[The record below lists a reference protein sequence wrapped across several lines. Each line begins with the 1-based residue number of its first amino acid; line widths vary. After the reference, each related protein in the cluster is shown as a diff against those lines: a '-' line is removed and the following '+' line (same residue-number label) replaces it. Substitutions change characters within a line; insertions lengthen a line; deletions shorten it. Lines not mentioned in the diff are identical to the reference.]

1 MNRVRAFFVVM
12 AAAIALAGLSVTL
25 AAGQAPATAKNWTMP
40 RTPDGQPD
48 LQGIWS
54 NLVSTPLERPEKLA
68 GRELLTSDEV
78 EAADKRAVAGRNN
91 ADRRDQQPGT
101 VTDVGRAYN
110 AFWFPAPGRPINRTS
125 LIVDPPDG
133 RVPPLTPQAR
143 TRFAAWAQARGLFA
157 GAASPDG
164 SLWNGGPGAG
174 PVGSATD
181 DEGQPLDGAD
191 GGVDGRGS
199 RADGPEDRR
208 LSERCLIWSTLPR
221 FPGGYNSNI
230 QIAQSPGFVVLQM
243 EMIHDARIIPLD
255 GRPHLPQEIRQ
266 WLGDSRGRWDGDTL
280 VIDTT
285 NFTDKA
291 PFKSSFEGLHLVER
305 LTRVDA
311 NTLQY
316 QVTVDDPTT
325 WTKPWTASW
334 PLTTLAP
341 SEDRDAAGNALLTV
355 PRMFEYACH
364 EGNYGL
370 GNQLSG
376 TRATEKADADPA
388 NTKKTR

>member
-1 MNRVRAFFVVM
+1 MNYRFLTSSAVM
-12 AAAIALAGLSVTL
+12 AAMIALAALSAAPV
-25 AAGQAPATAKNWTMP
+25 AGQAPTSAAKTWTMP

-54 NLVSTPLERPEKLA
+54 NLTSTPVERPEKLA
-68 GRELLTSDEV
+68 GKELLTADEV
-78 EAADKRAVAGRNN
+78 AAADKRGVAGRNN
-91 ADRRDQQPGT
+91 ADRRDQKPGT

-125 LIVDPPDG
+125 LIVNPPDG
-133 RVPPLTPQAR
+133 RVPALTPQAR
-143 TRFAAWAQARGLFA
+143 TKFAAWAEKRGLFA
-157 GAASPDG
+157 GAASPNG

-174 PVGSATD
+174 PVSSVTD
-181 DEGQPLDGAD
+181 DEGAPVDGTD

-208 LSERCLIWSTLPR
+208 LSERCMIWSALPR
-221 FPGGYNSNI
+221 FPGGYNSNL
-230 QIAQSPGFVVLQM
+230 QIVQAPGFVVLQM
-243 EMIHDARIIPLD
+243 EMIHDARIVPLD
-255 GRPHLPQEIRQ
+255 GRPHLPQNIRQ
-266 WLGDSRGRWDGDTL
+266 WLGDSRGRWEGDTL

-305 LTRVDA
+305 LTRVAAD
-311 NTLQY
+311 TIEY

-334 PLTTLAP
+334 PITTLSAG
-341 SEDRDAAGNALLTV
+341 EDRDESGRALLTV

-370 GNQLSG
+370 EGQLRS
-376 TRATEKADADPA
+376 TRAIERAAAGKGV
-388 NTKKTR
+388 R